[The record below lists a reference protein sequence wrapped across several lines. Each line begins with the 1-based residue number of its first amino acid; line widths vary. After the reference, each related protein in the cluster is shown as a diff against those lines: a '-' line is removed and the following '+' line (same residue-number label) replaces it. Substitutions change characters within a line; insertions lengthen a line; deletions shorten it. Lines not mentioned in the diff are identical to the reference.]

1 MRRTLFIDAAAL
13 LVYAAAALPA
23 LTGVPVHEWLGL
35 ALLVPVLVHCVLH
48 ADWVATTLVRLGRG
62 AGPAR
67 VGHLALDAA
76 LLVAFMVVLVSGLGI
91 SGTVLQAF
99 GLYVDGYYAWG
110 PLHAIAAKALL
121 ALLLVHVAVH
131 AGSLYNLLKRRG
143 ASKAP
148 AHDDGGLSDEHR
160 SA

>member
-1 MRRTLFIDAAAL
+1 M
-13 LVYAAAALPA
+13 YAAAATPA

-35 ALLVPVLVHCVLH
+35 ALLAPVLVHCVLH
-48 ADWVATTLVRLGRG
+48 ADWVATTLACGPKGDRHLWVHFSVR
-62 AGPAR
+62 A
-67 VGHLALDAA
+67 GHLALDAA
-76 LLVAFMVVLVSGLGI
+76 LLVAFMAVLVSGLGI

-131 AGSLYNLLKRRG
+131 AESLYNLLKRRG
-143 ASKAP
+143 APKAL
-148 AHDDGGLSDEHR
+148 AHDDGGMGDEHR

>member
-1 MRRTLFIDAAAL
+1 MKRTLIIDVAAF

-35 ALLVPVLVHCVLH
+35 ALLVPVLIHCVLH
-48 ADWVATTLVRLGRG
+48 ADWVAATLMQLGRG
-62 AGPAR
+62 AGPAH
-67 VGHLALDAA
+67 VGRLALDAA

-91 SGTVLQAF
+91 SGTVLQSF
-99 GLYVDGYYAWG
+99 GLYVEGYYVWG
-110 PLHAIAAKALL
+110 PLHAIAAKVLL

-131 AGSLYNLLKRRG
+131 AGSLYNLVKRRG
-143 ASKAP
+143 APKAP
-148 AHDDGGLSDEHR
+148 AHDDGGMGDEHR